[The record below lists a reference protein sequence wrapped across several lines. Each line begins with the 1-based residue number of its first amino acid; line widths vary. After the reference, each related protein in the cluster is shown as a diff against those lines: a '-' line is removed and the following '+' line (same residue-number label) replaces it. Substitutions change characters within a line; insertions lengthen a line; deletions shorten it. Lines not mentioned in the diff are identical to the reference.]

1 VSPGAASDLP
11 GRGKQNILQHPE
23 SGCCLSAALYSS
35 LLSLF
40 ENLFYSGNVLEKTGN
55 AGRGNKIEEEKLTC

>member
-1 VSPGAASDLP
+1 VSPAAASDLP
-11 GRGKQNILQHPE
+11 GREKQNIPQHPE

-40 ENLFYSGNVLEKTGN
+40 IENQFYSGNVLKRPEMPVAAITSKKKN
-55 AGRGNKIEEEKLTC
+55 

>member
-1 VSPGAASDLP
+1 MQPFYGP
-11 GRGKQNILQHPE
+11 
-23 SGCCLSAALYSS
+23 YSS

-40 ENLFYSGNVLEKTGN
+40 IENQFYSGNVLEKTGN